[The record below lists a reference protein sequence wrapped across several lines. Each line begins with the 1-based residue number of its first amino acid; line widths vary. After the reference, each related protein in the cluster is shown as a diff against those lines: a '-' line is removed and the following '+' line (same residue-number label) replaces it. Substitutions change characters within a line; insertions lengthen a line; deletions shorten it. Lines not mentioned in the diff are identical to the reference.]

1 MAPRLAADLVVLI
14 HVLFVLFVAFGWILV
29 LRRPKIAWLHLP
41 SAIWGALIE
50 FAGWVCPL
58 TPLENSL
65 RRAAGQEGYSGGFV
79 ERYVVEAL
87 YPEAIG
93 RPLQIAL
100 GVAVVIINGA
110 AYGWLATR
118 RSRLSAS
125 RGGDSAQSPSR
136 S

>member
-14 HVLFVLFVAFGWILV
+14 HALFVLFVVFGWILV

-65 RRAAGQEGYSGGFV
+65 RRAAGQEGYGGGFI
-79 ERYVVEAL
+79 ERYVVGAL

-100 GVAVVIINGA
+100 GVAVVIINGV

-118 RSRLSAS
+118 SRLSAP
-125 RGGDSAQSPSR
+125 RGGESPRSPSR